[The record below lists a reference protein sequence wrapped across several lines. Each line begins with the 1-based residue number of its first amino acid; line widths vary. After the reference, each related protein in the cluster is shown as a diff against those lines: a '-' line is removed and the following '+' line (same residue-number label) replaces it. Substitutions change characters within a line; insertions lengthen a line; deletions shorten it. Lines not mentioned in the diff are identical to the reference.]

1 MRPGRLSAPRRLAT
15 ATGDGRGHEPGPLCP
30 VGIRIFAAALANV
43 AMLNGM
49 ERRKRSW
56 RHGSIQRRIEFLE
69 GLVGRPESERR
80 FQIGVSRLRVAVA
93 LVLIVS
99 VALAVASGSI
109 EHLR

>member
-1 MRPGRLSAPRRLAT
+1 
-15 ATGDGRGHEPGPLCP
+15 
-30 VGIRIFAAALANV
+30 
-43 AMLNGM
+43 M

-93 LVLIVS
+93 LVLIIS